1 MKTKRQGL
9 AALALAAAAAG
20 SWATLGGPA
29 FAASGNVLVPT
40 DGAYL
45 KECGTCHHAFSP
57 ELLPAASW
65 RGVMQRLDDHFGDP
79 ARVDAATQRAI
90 TDYLIANAADR
101 ATNGQSRAI
110 MGSLRPGEAPL
121 RITQV
126 PYIAGLHA
134 TVLDPLWNGTP
145 RPKTL
150 TECGVCHNDVKS
162 GDFNSRVF
170 HVNDELFRGD
180 NPRAR

>member
-1 MKTKRQGL
+1 MTTNRQGL
-9 AALALAAAAAG
+9 AALAFAAAVAVGAMPG
-20 SWATLGGPA
+20 APA
-29 FAASGNVLVPT
+29 FAASGELLVPS
-40 DGAYL
+40 DGPYA
-45 KECGTCHHAFSP
+45 KECGTCHSAFSP
-57 ELLPAASW
+57 ALLPAASW
-65 RGVMQRLDDHFGDP
+65 RGLMQRLNEHFGDP

-90 TDYLIANAADR
+90 TDYLVANAADR

-110 MGSLRPGEAPL
+110 MQSLGPNEAPL

-126 PYIAGLHA
+126 PYIARLHS

-150 TECGVCHNDVKS
+150 TECGVCHNDVRS
-162 GDFNSRVF
+162 GDFKSKVF
-170 HVNDELFRGD
+170 HVNDELFRGE